1 MDTFYGNL
9 SVRIYGVTLYWTLSG
24 TWILDSNRLRDSGF
38 FELYFGFQSPGLQD
52 STNKISPDSGF
63 HKQTFSHLD
72 SGIQIPLYI
81 GRGQLPIGSRKSKRI
96 RLTPGE
102 EVVSFQPAGNSEDFY
117 QST

>member
-9 SVRIYGVTLYWTLSG
+9 SVRIYGVSLYWTLSG

-52 STNKISPDSGF
+52 STKKISPDSGF